1 MPPFGMKSVL
11 PAELESKRIK
21 IAKTHNRL
29 VCVLFAGL
37 IVALSLSIPF
47 LDIAY
52 LKKEPI
58 VGVFLGFLVIGAEVY
73 GLYRIIRHDKELCHM
88 LGYLCPICR
97 EPLYEARAST
107 WLNGMCPKCHKSVL

>member
-1 MPPFGMKSVL
+1 MKSVL

-21 IAKTHNRL
+21 IAKMHNRL
-29 VCVLFAGL
+29 VGVLLAGL
-37 IVALSLSIPF
+37 VVALSLSIPL

-73 GLYRIIRHDKELCHM
+73 GLYRIIRHDNELCHR
-88 LGYLCPICR
+88 LGYLCPICS

-107 WLNGMCPKCHKSVL
+107 WLNGMCPKCQKSVI

>member
-1 MPPFGMKSVL
+1 MKSVL

-21 IAKTHNRL
+21 IAKMHNRL
-29 VCVLFAGL
+29 VGVLLAGL
-37 IVALSLSIPF
+37 VVALSLSIPL

-73 GLYRIIRHDKELCHM
+73 GLYRIIRHDNELCHR
-88 LGYLCPICR
+88 LRYLCPICR
-97 EPLYEARAST
+97 RAST
-107 WLNGMCPKCHKSVL
+107 SLNGMCPKCHKSVI